1 MEILLYI
8 VIFWNVAVLL
18 LYGLDKYKSVR
29 KKRRIQEKTL
39 LQCAFFMGG
48 AGAIFG
54 MVLFHHK
61 TAKKK
66 FTLLVPLAIL
76 VNAILVI
83 SFLYVTNT
91 YF

>member
-1 MEILLYI
+1 MEIMLYI
-8 VIFWNVAVLL
+8 VIFWNVTVLL
-18 LYGLDKYKSVR
+18 LYGLDKYKSVH
-29 KKRRIQEKTL
+29 KKRRIKERTL

-48 AGAIFG
+48 VGAILG

-61 TAKKK
+61 TAKQK

-76 VNAILVI
+76 ANAILVI
-83 SFLYVTNT
+83 SFLYVTST